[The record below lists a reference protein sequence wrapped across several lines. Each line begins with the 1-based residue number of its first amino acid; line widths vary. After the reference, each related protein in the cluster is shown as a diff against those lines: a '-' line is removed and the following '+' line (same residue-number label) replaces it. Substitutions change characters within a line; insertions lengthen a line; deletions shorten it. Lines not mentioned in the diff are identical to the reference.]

1 MGSFLFISPGT
12 YIFPILVSSHG
23 MHKDELLQLHSLLC
37 QVKRYFEDANLPLT
51 NEFGEYDNLN
61 VSPQHIH
68 KSKTDHKNAVFLLG
82 KGLSEVVMLG
92 NRDQMERLR
101 DRFLRLAAGEP
112 PAMETPAEK
121 PQPTP
126 AQTEQLPAFALAAL
140 RS

>member
-1 MGSFLFISPGT
+1 
-12 YIFPILVSSHG
+12 

-37 QVKRYFEDANLPLT
+37 QVKRYFEDANVPLT

-68 KSKTDHKNAVFLLG
+68 KSKTDHKRAVFLLG

-92 NRDQMERLR
+92 SRDHMERLR

-112 PAMETPAEK
+112 AAPPEQPVKQEVK
-121 PQPTP
+121 PEPTRDE
-126 AQTEQLPAFALAAL
+126 ALPAFALAAL
-140 RS
+140 RG